1 MDVAVMSAAEKARAR
16 AVGLPEPLTVVDVD
30 QVEIGQV
37 AVASF
42 ADDIATALVDVRGKL
57 DATTGERTPLFETD
71 AVELLDRDFPAAR
84 WLVTGL
90 VTRGGITMIGAEPK
104 AAKTWLGTEIA
115 LAVAT
120 GSKVCG
126 EFFAE
131 YGRVAYFYAEDMD
144 VQVRNRVRAL
154 LAGVPDRRLMSGR
167 LFLQP
172 RGTFIDI
179 LDDNNLAWLV
189 ASCRKLGT
197 VDLLVLDPLR
207 DIHGGEEDK
216 SDSMRNVMRRLRVLA
231 EILGCT
237 VAVVH
242 HAPKQTKDNAKRRP
256 GQNLRGSGAIHGSV
270 DSGLYLEDSDGDG
283 TNVFTNTVTSQVKG
297 ARSAGRFHIELA
309 VTDDEQGEAIE
320 ARWTYTRE
328 VGKASKSTNMA
339 AIADADELAVIAF
352 VREAGP
358 MSRTELKT
366 SKDLRIA
373 SVGQKRRVSI
383 ADRLVGSHVLKL
395 LPGGQLVDVCYG
407 QHTGNLSV

>member
-1 MDVAVMSAAEKARAR
+1 VVDIIGPVAV
-16 AVGLPEPLTVVDVD
+16 P
-30 QVEIGQV
+30 
-37 AVASF
+37 SF
-42 ADDIATALVDVRGKL
+42 ADEIATALVDVKAKL
-57 DATTGERTPLFETD
+57 DAATGTRVPLFQTD
-71 AVELLDRDFPAAR
+71 AVELLGRHFDGAR

-90 VTRGGITMIGAEPK
+90 ITRGGITMIGAEPK

-120 GSKVCG
+120 GTKVCG

-131 YGRVAYFYAEDMD
+131 FGRVAYFYAEDMD

-154 LAGVPDRRLMSGR
+154 VAGADRRLLGGR

-189 ASCRKLGT
+189 ASCRRLGT
-197 VDLLVLDPLR
+197 IDLLVLDPLR
-207 DIHGGEEDK
+207 DIHDGEEDK

-231 EILGCT
+231 ELLGCT

-242 HAPKQTKDNAKRRP
+242 HAPKSNKDNAKRRP

-297 ARSAGRFHIELA
+297 AKSAGRFSIELE
-309 VTDDEQGEAIE
+309 VTDDDQGEATD
-320 ARWTYTRE
+320 ARWTFTRE
-328 VGKASKSTNMA
+328 VASKARTGAKNMA
-339 AIADADELAVIAF
+339 GITDVHDLTVLAYLRQSGPVTRTALRESKADQLTAI
-352 VREAGP
+352 
-358 MSRTELKT
+358 
-366 SKDLRIA
+366 
-373 SVGQKRRVSI
+373 GQKKRLAI
-383 ADRLVGSHVLKL
+383 ADRLLAGHVIRA
-395 LPGGQLVDVCYG
+395 LPDGRLADLTFGQE
-407 QHTGNLSV
+407 TGNLSV